1 MTEENLYLGAKA
13 FRFCGTGG
21 RMEIISPKMDFAFR
35 ELMEDDEIRRYFI
48 CDVLNM
54 PVEQV
59 KETRLGNSFLR
70 RRHQKMKQGILD
82 VKMFLHDGTRINL
95 EMQLR
100 RQKFWEKRSLYYL
113 TKMYADILF
122 MGEHF
127 DRMRRCVAI
136 SILDFNLREDD
147 RYHSV
152 YRMRDEM
159 GKDYSDLLELHIIEL
174 RKTLNGK
181 SRMDDWIR
189 LFNAETE
196 EDLHMIKTKN
206 VGVQRAKYVIQEM
219 SLTEA
224 MRDAFEAYRKR
235 KMDRKSEDAYVYDQ
249 GKAAGEQIGI
259 EQGIERGKQA
269 EIFSSVQD
277 GDYSIERGAQ
287 KMGISVDEFRK
298 CMEEA
303 GYTMK

>member
-1 MTEENLYLGAKA
+1 
-13 FRFCGTGG
+13 
-21 RMEIISPKMDFAFR
+21 MEIISPKMDFAFR
-35 ELMEDDEIRRYFI
+35 ELMEDAEVRRYFI
-48 CDVLNM
+48 CDALNM

-82 VKMFLHDGTRINL
+82 VKVFLHDGTRINL

-100 RQKFWEKRSLYYL
+100 RQKFWGKRSLYYL
-113 TKMYADILF
+113 AKMYADILF

-127 DRMRRCVAI
+127 DRLRRCIGI
-136 SILDFNLREDD
+136 SILDFNLTEDD

-152 YRMRDEM
+152 YRMRDET

-174 RKTLNGK
+174 RKTLTGN
-181 SRMDDWIR
+181 SRMDDWLR

-206 VGVQRAKYVIQEM
+206 AGVQKAKYVIQEM
-219 SLTEA
+219 SLTESL
-224 MRDAFEAYRKR
+224 REAVEYYRKK

-249 GKAAGEQIGI
+249 GKEAGEQIGI
-259 EQGIERGKQA
+259 EIGRERGIEIGR
-269 EIFSSVQD
+269 
-277 GDYSIERGAQ
+277 ERGIVIGREAVLLDLVLSG
-287 KMGISVDEFRK
+287 KLDVNTAAETCGITPEEFQEKLAKAKKQNR
-298 CMEEA
+298 
-303 GYTMK
+303 

>member
-1 MTEENLYLGAKA
+1 MD
-13 FRFCGTGG
+13 
-21 RMEIISPKMDFAFR
+21 IISPKMDFAFR
-35 ELMEDDEIRRYFI
+35 ELMEDDEVRRYFI
-48 CDVLNM
+48 CDALNM
-54 PVEQV
+54 SVEQV
-59 KETRLGNSFLR
+59 KETRLGNPFLR
-70 RRHQKMKQGILD
+70 RRHRKMNLGILD
-82 VKMFLHDGTRINL
+82 VKVFLQDGTRINL

-113 TKMYADILF
+113 AKMYADILV

-127 DRMRRCVAI
+127 DRLRRCVAI
-136 SILDFNLREDD
+136 SILDFNLTEDD

>member
-1 MTEENLYLGAKA
+1 
-13 FRFCGTGG
+13 
-21 RMEIISPKMDFAFR
+21 MEIISPKMDFAFR
-35 ELMEDDEIRRYFI
+35 ELMEDDEVRRYFI
-48 CDVLNM
+48 CDALNM
-54 PVEQV
+54 SVERV
-59 KETRLGNSFLR
+59 KETRLGNPLLR
-70 RRHQKMKQGILD
+70 RRYRKMKQGILD
-82 VKMFLHDGTRINL
+82 VKVFLQDGTRINL

-113 TKMYADILF
+113 AKMYADVLF
-122 MGEHF
+122 IGENF
-127 DRMRRCVAI
+127 ERLRRCVGI

-174 RKTLNGK
+174 RKKLTGN
-181 SRMDDWIR
+181 SRLDDWIR

-206 VGVQRAKYVIQEM
+206 AGVQRAKYVIQEM

-224 MRDAFEAYRKR
+224 MRDVLESYRKR

-249 GKAAGEQIGI
+249 GKEA
-259 EQGIERGKQA
+259 GKQT
-269 EIFSSVQD
+269 EIFLSVQD
-277 GDYSIERGAQ
+277 GDYSVERGAQ

-303 GYTMK
+303 GYRIK

>member
-127 DRMRRCVAI
+127 DRLRRCVAI

-174 RKTLNGK
+174 RKKLTGN
-181 SRMDDWIR
+181 SRLDDWIR

-206 VGVQRAKYVIQEM
+206 AGVQRAKYVIQEM

-224 MRDAFEAYRKR
+224 MRDALESYRKR

-249 GKAAGEQIGI
+249 GKEAGEQIGMERGI
-259 EQGIERGKQA
+259 EQGKQEVLLDLVQKGKLDVKTAAETCGITPKEFQKKMA
-269 EIFSSVQD
+269 EITDKV
-277 GDYSIERGAQ
+277 
-287 KMGISVDEFRK
+287 
-298 CMEEA
+298 
-303 GYTMK
+303 